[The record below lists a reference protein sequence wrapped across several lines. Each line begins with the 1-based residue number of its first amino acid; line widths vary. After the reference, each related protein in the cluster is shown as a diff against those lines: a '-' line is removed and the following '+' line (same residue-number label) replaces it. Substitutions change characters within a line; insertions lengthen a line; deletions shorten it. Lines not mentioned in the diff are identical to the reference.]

1 MATKKTIKATHS
13 YDKEADVLYVSFGD
27 DEPTYVD
34 NIDDVLLIEVG
45 CFSGLP
51 KGFRILGA
59 RENKVQV
66 SMVFVQQIKNRVH
79 SLMENQRRVIKQQE
93 PIFTNFCNTLPKI
106 FATAQQGKTAYNC
119 ATPR

>member
-34 NIDDVLLIEVG
+34 NIDDIMLIEVG

-51 KGFRILGA
+51 KGFRVLGF
-59 RENKVQV
+59 REKKVVV
-66 SMVFVQQIKNRVH
+66 SMSVIIKELKNHVRQ
-79 SLMENQRRVIKQQE
+79 LMKSQRKAILDQE
-93 PIFTNFCNTLPKI
+93 PIFTNFCKIKLPKV
-106 FATAQQGKTAYNC
+106 FAEAQ
-119 ATPR
+119 